1 MADISEIDKYRNRYD
16 VYQNYWIPKFAKQQI
31 DLVKNFDL
39 HPDDLFVAS
48 LPKAGRSTI
57 N

>member
-16 VYQNYWIPKFAKQQI
+16 VYQNCWIPKFAKQQI